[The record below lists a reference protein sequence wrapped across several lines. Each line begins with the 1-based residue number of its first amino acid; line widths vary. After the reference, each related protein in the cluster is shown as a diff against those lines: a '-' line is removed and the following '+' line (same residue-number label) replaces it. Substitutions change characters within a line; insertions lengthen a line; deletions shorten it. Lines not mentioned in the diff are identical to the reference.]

1 MKLVRRNK
9 RKPHRPPVPRGD
21 TIGDRGEQQLY
32 DEAFAEAHWRRPTP
46 FF

>member
-1 MKLVRRNK
+1 MKLVRRHK
-9 RKPHRPPVPRGD
+9 RRPAAPPLPRND
-21 TIGDRGEQQLY
+21 AIGDRGEQRLY

>member
-1 MKLVRRNK
+1 MKLVRRHK
-9 RKPHRPPVPRGD
+9 RKPPLPPVRAD
-21 TIGDRGEQQLY
+21 RIDDRGEQRLY

>member
-1 MKLVRRNK
+1 MKLVRRHK
-9 RKPHRPPVPRGD
+9 RRPPQPPTPRAD
-21 TIGDRGEQQLY
+21 TIDRGEQRLY